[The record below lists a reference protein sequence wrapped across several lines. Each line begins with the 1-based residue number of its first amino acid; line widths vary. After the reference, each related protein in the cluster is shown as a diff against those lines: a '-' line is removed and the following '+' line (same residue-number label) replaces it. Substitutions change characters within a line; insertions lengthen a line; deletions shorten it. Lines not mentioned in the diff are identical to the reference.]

1 MNVCES
7 ISPGNGEETLNIR
20 YFLPT
25 TSVCVGLCEPRT
37 QLPDGPFAARKVWN
51 HREQVM
57 NSRFVDAMAKLPLV
71 AILRGMTPA
80 ESPGILR
87 ALLAEGFLLIE
98 APLNSPQPYESIRT
112 MRAIAPPE
120 AFVGAG
126 TVKTSAEVD
135 AVAKVG
141 GDLIVMPHADI
152 GVVAAAKA
160 RGLIA
165 LPGVA
170 TPTEAFAALGAGAD
184 GLKAFPAEMITPSVV
199 KAWRAVIPA
208 SVPIMPVGGV
218 TPETMAPYL
227 EAGANGFG
235 LGSALYRPG
244 DSAARVREKA
254 AAFAAAWRRLKG

>member
-1 MNVCES
+1 
-7 ISPGNGEETLNIR
+7 
-20 YFLPT
+20 
-25 TSVCVGLCEPRT
+25 
-37 QLPDGPFAARKVWN
+37 
-51 HREQVM
+51 M
-57 NSRFVDAMAKLPLV
+57 NSRFVDAMARLPLV

-98 APLNSPQPYESIRT
+98 APLNSPEPYESIRT

-126 TVKTSAEVD
+126 TVKTPAEVE
-135 AVAKVG
+135 AVAKAG
-141 GDLIVMPHADI
+141 GDLIVMPHADVTVI
-152 GVVAAAKA
+152 AAAKA

-184 GLKAFPAEMITPSVV
+184 GLKAFPAEMITPAVV

-208 SVPIMPVGGV
+208 SVPILPVGGV
-218 TPETMAPYL
+218 TPDNMAPYL
-227 EAGANGFG
+227 AAGAQGFG

-244 DSAARVREKA
+244 DSAALVREKA
-254 AAFAAAWRRLKG
+254 AAFAAAWRRLQG